1 MKKITDP
8 EFDGYHAMSSLEGNM
23 NYWIYFSPDNLSVAL
38 VNTINNEVIF
48 LSDRAS
54 GEEIYRSPNA
64 RKHAQYFR
72 IMRQSLKLP
81 PFKGRTLI

>member
-8 EFDGYHAMSSLEGNM
+8 EFSGYQSMNSLPSND
-23 NYWIYFSPDNLSVAL
+23 NYWIWFSPDNLYAAL

-48 LSDRAS
+48 ISDRAS
-54 GEEIYRSPNA
+54 GDEIYRSPNA

-72 IMRQSLKLP
+72 IMRQNLNLP
-81 PFKGRTLI
+81 PFKGRTVI